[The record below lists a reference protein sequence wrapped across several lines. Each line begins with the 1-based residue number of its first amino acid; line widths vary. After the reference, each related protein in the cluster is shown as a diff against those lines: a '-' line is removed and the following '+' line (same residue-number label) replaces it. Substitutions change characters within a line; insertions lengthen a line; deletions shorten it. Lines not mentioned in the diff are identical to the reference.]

1 MLLINLQ
8 IQLILYPKI
17 ACVKS
22 LNPCDKE
29 LQNQLKNL
37 T

>member
-1 MLLINLQ
+1 MILKILQ

-22 LNPCDKE
+22 LNPFDE
-29 LQNQLKNL
+29 GLQKKK
-37 T
+37 TA